1 MKRSKRYQKIEV
13 LVDKEKLYSV
23 TEAVSLVKKTS
34 TAKFDE
40 AINITINLNVDTKQ
54 SDQLIR
60 STVSLPHGTG
70 KELKILVFAKG
81 EKEKEAKESGAD
93 FIGAEELYDKI
104 SKGWVN
110 FDIAISTPDLMKD
123 VGKLGKILGPKGL
136 MPSPKS
142 GTVTFDI
149 KKVVKDFKTGKIEY
163 RTDSSGSILLRIGKA
178 SMTEKQLL
186 DNIYALVD
194 GVIRGKPGGVKGE
207 YLKTITISSTM
218 GTGIKI
224 DIKEFLKEQK
234 L

>member
-70 KELKILVFAKG
+70 KELKILVFVKG
-81 EKEKEAKESGAD
+81 EKEKEAKEAGAD
-93 FIGAEELYDKI
+93 FIGAEELYEKI

-207 YLKTITISSTM
+207 YLKTITISASM